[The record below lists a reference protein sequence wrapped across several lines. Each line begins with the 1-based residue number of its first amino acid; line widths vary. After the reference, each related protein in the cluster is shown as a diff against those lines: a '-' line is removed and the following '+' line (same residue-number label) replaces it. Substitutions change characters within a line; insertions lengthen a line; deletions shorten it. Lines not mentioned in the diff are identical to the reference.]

1 MTRYTRVTVQGEGRK
16 ADLVLPDD
24 EPVAAM
30 LPDVLALLD
39 ESGVQSARPV
49 ALVTTVG
56 DQLDLSLTL
65 AEQVVEHGTILRI
78 VRVEEAPPPPEVAD
92 VTDVAADALQSR
104 ADVWRPIW
112 GVLAAAALALVLGVL
127 AADVAVAQ
135 ATVSITTLL
144 QICAALVVVAVLL
157 ARRAHAG
164 PAVVGTAVTVG
175 IAAEVGMGL
184 AIRFADGGVGTAALA
199 WFGLACVIVG
209 VVGAVGFR
217 DVALGLGGTIG
228 ILLAG
233 TLVVLDRLG
242 WQRADAAAVV
252 ALLGAVVLGLLPGIA
267 MSVTGLNGLDDRI
280 LDGRRIARAEA
291 NRVVAVAHRGLS
303 WATVAAATV
312 TGAAALLLAGDSDVW
327 SKLLAVAVA
336 VVLMLRTRVMP
347 LVPERLAL
355 IVAGLAPL
363 LALLAMLGRADPV
376 RGLAVAA
383 ALIVVLALLVGV
395 RPGER
400 TKARLHRL
408 ANTVEL
414 VAVVCLVPLLLA
426 ELGVFADLVD
436 TF

>member
-1 MTRYTRVTVQGEGRK
+1 
-16 ADLVLPDD
+16 
-24 EPVAAM
+24 
-30 LPDVLALLD
+30 
-39 ESGVQSARPV
+39 
-49 ALVTTVG
+49 
-56 DQLDLSLTL
+56 
-65 AEQVVEHGTILRI
+65 
-78 VRVEEAPPPPEVAD
+78 
-92 VTDVAADALQSR
+92 
-104 ADVWRPIW
+104 
-112 GVLAAAALALVLGVL
+112 
-127 AADVAVAQ
+127 
-135 ATVSITTLL
+135 
-144 QICAALVVVAVLL
+144 
-157 ARRAHAG
+157 
-164 PAVVGTAVTVG
+164 
-175 IAAEVGMGL
+175 
-184 AIRFADGGVGTAALA
+184 
-199 WFGLACVIVG
+199 
-209 VVGAVGFR
+209 
-217 DVALGLGGTIG
+217 
-228 ILLAG
+228 
-233 TLVVLDRLG
+233 
-242 WQRADAAAVV
+242 
-252 ALLGAVVLGLLPGIA
+252 

-327 SKLLAVAVA
+327 GKLLAVAVA
-336 VVLMLRTRVMP
+336 VVLVLRTRVMP
-347 LVPERLAL
+347 LVPQRLAL

-400 TKARLHRL
+400 TKARLRRL